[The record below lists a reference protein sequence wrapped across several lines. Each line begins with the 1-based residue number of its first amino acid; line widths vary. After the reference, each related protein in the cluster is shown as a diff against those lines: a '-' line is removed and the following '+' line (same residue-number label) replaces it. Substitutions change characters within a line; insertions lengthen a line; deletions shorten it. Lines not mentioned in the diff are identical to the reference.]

1 MGSQRTFA
9 SMAWNGKGKVTRR
22 ERFLAE
28 MDAVIP
34 WPRLVR
40 LIEPHYPKA
49 GQGRQPLGLEKM
61 LRIYFLQQWFNLSD
75 PQAEDAIYDS
85 ESMRRFA
92 RVELGDEVVP
102 DETTILRFRHLLEQH
117 ELTQAIF
124 EEIQALL
131 EERRLLLRSGT
142 IVDATII
149 AAPSSTKN
157 ASASRDPEMKQTR
170 KGRNWHFGMKLHIG
184 ADKRGIVHTVR
195 ATDASVADI
204 NQMPELLHGQEREV
218 FGDQAYWKEDDRKFL
233 EAWGVRYR
241 INRRPTAHR
250 PLSKRWRMINRAR
263 SRTRARGEHAFRV
276 IKQLW
281 GFAKVR
287 YRGLAKNL
295 ARAHTMFA
303 LANLYQVRRQLLP
316 AGARCALSGNFG
328 QQAVSAATIARPT
341 ITRSPFSEPDCHDH
355 FNQIAAQSDL
365 CRASLGDLAIGDA
378 LPLEARTLARQPRSH
393 IAQGTF
399 TAREGRACHSDRYP
413 PGRGIRR
420 GSPARRAQCASS
432 RT

>member
-1 MGSQRTFA
+1 MGNQRTFA
-9 SMAWNGKGKVTRR
+9 SMAWQAKGKVTRR

-34 WPRLVR
+34 WTRLLG
-40 LIEPHYPKA
+40 LIAAHYPKA
-49 GQGRQPLGLEKM
+49 GNGRQPLGMEKM

-102 DETTILRFRHLLEQH
+102 DESTILRFRHLLERH
-117 ELTQAIF
+117 GLTQAIF
-124 EEIQALL
+124 DSITGLL

-157 ASASRDPEMKQTR
+157 ASATRDPEMKQTR
-170 KGRNWHFGMKLHIG
+170 KGKNWHFGMKLHIG

-195 ATDASVADI
+195 ATNAAVADI
-204 NQMPELLHGQEREV
+204 TQLPDLLHGQEREV
-218 FGDQAYWKEDDRKFL
+218 FGDQAYWKEDDRAFL
-233 EAWGVRYR
+233 ESWGVRYR
-241 INRRPTAHR
+241 INRRPSRR

-263 SRTRARGEHAFRV
+263 SRTRARGEHAFRIV
-276 IKQLW
+276 KQLW

-295 ARAHTMFA
+295 ARAQTMFA
-303 LANLYQVRRQLLP
+303 LANLYQFRRELRLTEL
-316 AGARCALSGNFG
+316 RCGL
-328 QQAVSAATIARPT
+328 
-341 ITRSPFSEPDCHDH
+341 
-355 FNQIAAQSDL
+355 
-365 CRASLGDLAIGDA
+365 
-378 LPLEARTLARQPRSH
+378 
-393 IAQGTF
+393 
-399 TAREGRACHSDRYP
+399 
-413 PGRGIRR
+413 
-420 GSPARRAQCASS
+420 
-432 RT
+432 

>member
-1 MGSQRTFA
+1 MGNQRTFA
-9 SMAWNGKGKVTRR
+9 SLAWNGKGKVTRR

-34 WPRLVR
+34 WSRLVR

-102 DETTILRFRHLLEQH
+102 DESTILRFRHLLEQH
-117 ELTQAIF
+117 GLTHGIF
-124 EEIQALL
+124 DAVADLL
-131 EERRLLLRSGT
+131 EARRLLLRSGT

-195 ATDASVADI
+195 ATAASVADI
-204 NQMPELLHGQEREV
+204 TQLPDLLHGQEREV
-218 FGDQAYWKEDDRKFL
+218 FGDQAYWKEDDREFL
-233 EAWGVRYR
+233 EAWGMRYR
-241 INRRPTAHR
+241 INRRPTSKR
-250 PLSKRWRMINRAR
+250 PLSARWRMINRAR
-263 SRTRARGEHAFRV
+263 SRTRARGEHAFRIV
-276 IKQLW
+276 KQLW

-295 ARAHTMFA
+295 ARAQTMFA
-303 LANLYQVRRQLLP
+303 LANLYQVRGQLLP
-316 AGARCALSGNFG
+316 AGARCAL
-328 QQAVSAATIARPT
+328 
-341 ITRSPFSEPDCHDH
+341 
-355 FNQIAAQSDL
+355 
-365 CRASLGDLAIGDA
+365 
-378 LPLEARTLARQPRSH
+378 
-393 IAQGTF
+393 
-399 TAREGRACHSDRYP
+399 
-413 PGRGIRR
+413 
-420 GSPARRAQCASS
+420 
-432 RT
+432 